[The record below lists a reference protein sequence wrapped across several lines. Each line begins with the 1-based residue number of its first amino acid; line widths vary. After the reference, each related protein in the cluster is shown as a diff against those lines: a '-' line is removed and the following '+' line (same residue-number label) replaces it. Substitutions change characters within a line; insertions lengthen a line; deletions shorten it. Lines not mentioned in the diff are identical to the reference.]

1 MAIDIGGAT
10 IQGANNA
17 ISITT
22 NSITGLSINS
32 SGFAVQSSRPYF
44 VVQGPSAAWINYS
57 SAAWNTMAFS
67 YEVVD
72 NGNNYNTSNGRFTA
86 PVSGTYYFHA
96 LTYTYK
102 NTATTA
108 DSYTHPLF
116 IVNGSYTT
124 RQATYTTPYRLRSR
138 TYYDGT
144 YSSDTEINDIF
155 YLSAGDYVQFQIYS
169 SSSLQYYD
177 NQTIFDG
184 FLIG

>member
-10 IQGANNA
+10 IQGANNSV
-17 ISITT
+17 SITA
-22 NSITGLSINS
+22 NGITGLSINS
-32 SGFAVQSSRPYF
+32 SDFAVQSSRPYF

-57 SAAWNTMAFS
+57 SAAWNTMTFS
-67 YEVVD
+67 SEVVD

-116 IVNGSYTT
+116 IINGSYTT
-124 RQATYTTPYRLRSR
+124 RQATYTTSYRLRSR
-138 TYYDGT
+138 TYYDGA

-155 YLSAGDYVQFQIYS
+155 YLAAGDYVQYQIYS
-169 SSSLQYYD
+169 SSTLQYYS
-177 NQTIFDG
+177 NQTIFGG